1 MAINNLK
8 ETENSQLR
16 LSAFQDYVFLLEELH
31 SLIAQGK
38 GDTDEADRLRDSMD
52 DFWDR
57 LNPREIQ
64 LARGLSADLYTL
76 VDNPPQEQQ
85 VGQDEMVE
93 TCRLVEAAWNNKDWA
108 LVLELLRER
117 PHPYPRSQVAL
128 MRAVCWSNLGDPRTS
143 RLFLQKGLSLA
154 PRSDRDG
161 QVQVQEQP
169 VAALS
174 SKGPVTGAR

>member
-1 MAINNLK
+1 MAINNNNLK
-8 ETENSQLR
+8 ETETSQLR
-16 LSAFQDYVFLLEELH
+16 LSAFQDYVSFLEDLH

-57 LNPREIQ
+57 LNPREIL

-76 VDNPPQEQQ
+76 VDNPPQEPQ

-93 TCRLVEAAWNNKDWA
+93 TCRLVGAAWNNRDWA

-117 PHPYPRSQVAL
+117 PHPYPPSQVAL
-128 MRAVCWSNLGDPRTS
+128 MRADCWSNLGDPRTS
-143 RLFLQKGLSLA
+143 QLFLQKALSLA
-154 PRSDRDG
+154 SAGDSEHLPSGVARSDYSLEPSD
-161 QVQVQEQP
+161 P
-169 VAALS
+169 
-174 SKGPVTGAR
+174 K